1 MFSVLADLRVVGMTV
16 PSQCKADVAR
26 YFETENRP
34 FSLSDVTNA
43 LKNYGKTVVSKA
55 IDELAESG
63 ILREKL
69 YGKQKVYVYDQSRL
83 PVFDENELRLLEE
96 EITSLS
102 TLLAEEQHR
111 LKSLSNE
118 LKKVTS
124 TLTMEEAT
132 QELAHVESELNR
144 VESEVIR
151 LRKKGVVIRPEDF
164 EEVTSS
170 RDRFT
175 TEWRKRKRIAMDI
188 IDAVAEGY
196 PKSKKQL
203 MSDVGIETDEDCG
216 VTFPKDR

>member
-1 MFSVLADLRVVGMTV
+1 MFFVSVDLRIVGMTV
-16 PSQCKADVAR
+16 PPQCKADVAR

-34 FSLSDVTNA
+34 FSLIDVTNA

-69 YGKQKVYVYDQSRL
+69 YGKQKVYVYDQSQL
-83 PVFDENELRLLEE
+83 PVFDESELRLLEE

-102 TLLAEEQHR
+102 ILLAEEQYR

-144 VESEVIR
+144 VESEVTR

-188 IDAVAEGY
+188 IDAIAEGY

-203 MSDVGIETDEDCG
+203 ISDVGIETDEDCG
-216 VTFPKDR
+216 VTFPKHR